1 MESKSFRSETYRMY
15 LSVQENHETIAKGL
29 SKLSQG
35 STQILPY
42 HSRKLFE
49 HYEDHR
55 IQYLQCQEILV

>member
-15 LSVQENHETIAKGL
+15 LSVQENHETIAKAL

-35 STQILPY
+35 STQILRY